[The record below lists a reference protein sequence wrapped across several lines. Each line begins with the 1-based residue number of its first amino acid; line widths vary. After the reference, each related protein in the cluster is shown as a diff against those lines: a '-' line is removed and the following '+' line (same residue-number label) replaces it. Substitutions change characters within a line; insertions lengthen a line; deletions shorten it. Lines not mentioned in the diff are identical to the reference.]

1 MSRLSSI
8 FADKLIPWSKDDLD
22 RRLIVARPVM
32 KKASVPY
39 GVELAKKKISGKRVL
54 VRTHDDGSHKI
65 ILARWPDADLHE
77 LGVPKLVCVLK
88 GVTDYQAGEYVIT
101 CGEGHF
107 ILLPPGTPNTAGS
120 RSHLEGEHRKN
131 GSCDLLQLIVLRD
144 QIHCSVCSSH
154 GEEHRG
160 DFSTDCIMLQPQAV
174 SLFHLFMEEA
184 SANQYGGD
192 LLRSQLLSSV
202 LVLLFREIDAG
213 RYQKKW
219 RPAPESTFDGS
230 PMQQIRDYIKTHL
243 HQPLTIEKVAQQVY
257 MSPSQFTRYIRRETG
272 QSFVETLTECRIET
286 AKLLL
291 RERDW
296 SIAAIARHVGLQ
308 SPNYFITL
316 FGRRVGCPPG
326 EYRDNK
332 NDLKK

>member
-1 MSRLSSI
+1 MSSLSAV
-8 FADKLIPWSKDDLD
+8 FAEKLIPWSQNDLEQ
-22 RRLIVARPVM
+22 RLIVARSVM
-32 KKASVPY
+32 KKSSVPY
-39 GVELAKKKISGKRVL
+39 GVELTKKKIPGKRVL
-54 VRTHDDGSHKI
+54 VRTHDEGSHKI
-65 ILARWPDADLHE
+65 VLARWPEAGLHE

-107 ILLPPGTPNTAGS
+107 ILLPPRTPNTAGS

-144 QIHCSVCSSH
+144 EIHCSVCSSH
-154 GEEHRG
+154 GEEHRD
-160 DFSTDCIMLQPQAV
+160 DFSADCIVPQPQAV
-174 SLFHLFMEEA
+174 YLFNLFMEEA
-184 SANQYGGD
+184 SANQYGSD
-192 LLRSQLLSSV
+192 LLRSQLLSSA
-202 LVLLFREIDAG
+202 LVLLLREINAG
-213 RYQKKW
+213 RHARIP
-219 RPAPESTFDGS
+219 RPAPESTFDGG
-230 PMQQIRDYIKTHL
+230 PTQQIRDYIKTHL
-243 HQPLTIEKVAQQVY
+243 RQPLTIEKAAQHMY
-257 MSPSQFTRYIRRETG
+257 MSPSQFTRYVRRETG
-272 QSFVETLTECRIET
+272 QSFVEILTEYRIET

-296 SIAAIARHVGLQ
+296 SIAAVARHVGIQ

-316 FGRRVGCPPG
+316 FGRHVGCPPG